1 MPKTI
6 KCAFIPSA
14 GYGRRL
20 APLTDT
26 CPKPLV
32 PLGNDT
38 ALERIFEKL
47 LRVGVE
53 RFVVNIHHLPE
64 VFREFLAKFARSDGR
79 YFYKSA
85 EILPVFESEL
95 LDTGGGIKNAL
106 PLLESED
113 AVFVHN
119 GDILFSAAPKRFA
132 DFARKAIFEDGRA
145 AVLCLRDGAGNKNVG
160 VCADSVCDMRF
171 ALKNKAERNLVFTGF
186 FAAGKKFLEETAAMR
201 GDVFST
207 VDVLLRLIEK
217 DKNCVAFFEENAG
230 VWSDIGTPAQYLKAC
245 GKRPDTRASLTAK
258 LALAGFAPT
267 QTSLI
272 NKGASLRK
280 FLRFKDGVSG
290 KKLVAC
296 FYGKQKRED
305 ALYAKIAAFL
315 KKNSVDV
322 PQTVYADARKRVFVM
337 EDGGSL
343 DLLTLAR
350 ENPRECKPYYLA
362 AADNARMLHTKATAA
377 FLSKPF
383 ELSQPFDAALYDWE
397 QNYFKNEC
405 MRSKFGVEPDAEL
418 ENELLVIKQILLK
431 QPLVLLHRDFQSQN
445 IMIDGGRISLIDFQG
460 MRLGCAFYD
469 LASLIFDPY
478 ADLPDG
484 LGGEIVR
491 RYLQRDPT
499 DAENAL
505 LYTAACQRLMQALGA
520 YGFLS
525 IKKKMPEYAQYFSP
539 ALARLQHCAERAG
552 FKRLLEIAKI
562 LAQKAAASGSESK

>member
-1 MPKTI
+1 MPETI

-26 CPKPLV
+26 YPKPIV
-32 PLGNDT
+32 PLGGDT

-47 LRVGVE
+47 LRAGVE

-64 VFREFLAKFARSDGR
+64 KFKSYLGKFDRGDGR

-85 EILPVFESEL
+85 EILPVFEQTL

-106 PLLESED
+106 PLLENED

-119 GDILFSAAPKRFA
+119 GDILFSAAPRRFA

-145 AVLCLRDGAGNKNVG
+145 AVLCLRDGAGSKNVG
-160 VCADSVCDMRF
+160 VCANSVRDMRF
-171 ALKNKAERNLVFTGF
+171 ALKNGVERNLLFTGF

-207 VDVLLRLIEK
+207 VDVFLRLIEK
-217 DKNCVAFFEENAG
+217 DKDCVAFFEENAG
-230 VWSDIGTPAQYLKAC
+230 IWSDIGTPAQYLKAC
-245 GKRPDTRASLTAK
+245 GKSPDTPASLTAK
-258 LALAGFAPT
+258 LSLAGFSPA
-267 QTSLI
+267 QTSMI

-280 FLRFKDGVSG
+280 FLRFRDGISG

-296 FYGKQKRED
+296 FYGRQKRED

-322 PQTVYADARKRVFVM
+322 PRTIYADARRRVFVM
-337 EDGGSL
+337 EDGGSI

-350 ENPRECKPYYLA
+350 ENPRECGQYYLA

-377 FLSKPF
+377 FKRRPF
-383 ELSQPFDAALYDWE
+383 EISQPFDDTLYNWE

-405 MRSKFGVEPDAEL
+405 LRSKFGVEPDAEL
-418 ENELLVIKQILLK
+418 ENELLEIKQILLK

-478 ADLPDG
+478 ADLPEG
-484 LGGEIVR
+484 LGGEIMR

-499 DAENAL
+499 DAERAL
-505 LYTAACQRLMQALGA
+505 LYAAACQRLMQALGA

-525 IKKKMPEYAQYFSP
+525 IKKKMPEYAQYFKP

-552 FKRLLEIAKI
+552 FKHLQKTAEI
-562 LAQKAAASGSESK
+562 LAQKSL